1 MTDQSISSE
10 TDEYGRRTVLKG
22 VGGAAAGGAAM
33 SLAGCLGGGGG
44 NGDAVSVPGIYDM
57 SGATS
62 DVGKPSG
69 IGSRDAIKWINDND
83 ELDTEIDHEWQDY
96 SYEVPQAKSA
106 YDEYTSGSKPPV
118 IIGWGTADTEAL
130 APSVARDKIGY
141 ISASYS
147 AKLVTEES
155 PYNFFGNLDYT
166 SQARVLL
173 KWIAENDPNA
183 KVAFIFSN
191 TAFGKSPV
199 EGGRQYA
206 ESLGLDLGDNINLSL
221 TANSAKSQLRKAKN
235 RNIDYL
241 IHQNTAAP
249 MQVLL
254 ADKEDVYPEVEVM
267 GLTYTVDE
275 LRAQESPELFEGVR
289 YASAFKVF
297 NEVMDG
303 NAAAKKIIED
313 SFEREGRSMDDPSV
327 ANLNYVRGVVHA
339 LLALKGLK
347 NAKEIGDMHS
357 GENFRQGMFEISDWD
372 VRGLAEPFSYAE
384 DDRRPTMSGR
394 VYQVQDGAFEYDTTY
409 DLPRKD
415 EWLGL

>member
-1 MTDQSISSE
+1 MEEKSVTSE
-10 TDEYGRRTVLKG
+10 PKRLERRTVLKG
-22 VGGAAAGGAAM
+22 AGAAAATM
-33 SLAGCLGGGGG
+33 SLAGCALLGGGDSEG
-44 NGDAVSVPGIYDM
+44 VSVPGIYDL

-62 DVGKPSG
+62 DVGEPTA
-69 IGSRDAIKWINDND
+69 IGSRDALAWINEND
-83 ELDTEIDHEWQDY
+83 ELDTEINHEWQDY
-96 SYEVPQAKSA
+96 AYEVPQAKSA
-106 YDEYTSGSKPPV
+106 YDEYTGGNNPPA

-130 APSVARDKIGY
+130 SPSVARDQIVY

-147 AKLVTEES
+147 AKLLTEEA

-166 SQARVLL
+166 SQARTLL
-173 KWIAENDPNA
+173 KWISENDPDA
-183 KVAFIFSN
+183 KVGFIFSN

-206 ESLGLDLGDNINLSL
+206 EELGLDLADNINLSL
-221 TANSAKSQLRKAKN
+221 TANSAQSQVRKARN

-254 ADKEDVYPEVEVM
+254 SDKEDIYPDLNVM

-289 YASAFKVF
+289 YASGFKAF

-303 NAAAKKIIED
+303 DAAGKQIIED

-327 ANLNYVRGVVHA
+327 ANLNYIRGVIHA
-339 LLALKGLK
+339 LMALKGLQ
-347 NAKEIGDMHS
+347 NAQEVGDMNS
-357 GENFRQGMFEISDWD
+357 GQDFREGMFQISDWD

-384 DDRRPTMSGR
+384 DDRRPTMNGR
-394 VYQVQDGAFEYDTTY
+394 VYQVQDGAFEYDTTIE
-409 DLPRKD
+409 LPRRD
-415 EWLGL
+415 EWIGL

>member
-1 MTDQSISSE
+1 M
-10 TDEYGRRTVLKG
+10 LKG
-22 VGGAAAGGAAM
+22 VGGAAAGVATM
-33 SLAGCLGGGGG
+33 SLAGCLGS
-44 NGDAVSVPGIYDM
+44 GDGSGDVSVPGIYDM

-69 IGSRDAIKWINDND
+69 IGSRDAIKWINEND
-83 ELDTEIDHEWQDY
+83 ELDTEIDHPWQDY
-96 SYEVPQAKSA
+96 AYDVPTAKSA
-106 YDEYTSGSKPPV
+106 YDEYTSGTKPPI

-130 APSVARDKIGY
+130 SPSVARDRIVY

-147 AKLVTEES
+147 AKLVKEET
-155 PYNFFGNLDYT
+155 PFNFFGNLDYT
-166 SQARVLL
+166 SQARAHL
-173 KWIAENDPNA
+173 KWIEQNDPGA

-206 ESLGLDLGDNINLSL
+206 ESLDLDLGENINLSL
-221 TANSAKSQLRKAKN
+221 TANSAKTQLRKARN
-235 RNIDYL
+235 RNVDYL

-254 ADKEDVYPEVEVM
+254 ADRQEVYPEVNVM

-289 YASAFKVF
+289 YASGFKVF
-297 NEVMDG
+297 NEIMDSDVPG
-303 NAAAKKIIED
+303 KTIIEE

-327 ANLNYVRGVVHA
+327 ANLNYVRGVIHA

-347 NAKEIGDMHS
+347 NAQEIGDMSS
-357 GENFRQGMFEISDWD
+357 GADVREGLFQVSDWNA
-372 VRGLAEPFSYAE
+372 RGLAEPFTYAE
-384 DDRRPTMSGR
+384 DDRRPTMNGR
-394 VYQVQDGAFEYDTTY
+394 IYEVSDGSFEYDSTIE
-409 DLPRKD
+409 LPRKD
-415 EWLGL
+415 EWVGL

>member
-1 MTDQSISSE
+1 MTNQEIASE
-10 TDEYGRRTVLKG
+10 TEACERRTVLKG
-22 VGGAAAGGAAM
+22 FGGAAAGVTTL
-33 SLAGCLGGGGG
+33 SLAGCLGSGDGSGG
-44 NGDAVSVPGIYDM
+44 VSVPGLYDM

-69 IGSRDAIKWINDND
+69 IGSRDAIKWINEND
-83 ELDTEIDHEWQDY
+83 ELDTEIDHPWQDY
-96 SYEVPQAKSA
+96 AYDVPTAKSA

-130 APSVARDKIGY
+130 SPSVARDRIVY

-147 AKLVTEES
+147 AKLVKEET
-155 PYNFFGNLDYT
+155 PFNFFGNLDYT
-166 SQARVLL
+166 SQARAHL
-173 KWIAENDPNA
+173 KWIKENDPDA

-206 ESLGLDLGDNINLSL
+206 ESLGLDLGENINLSL
-221 TANSAKSQLRKAKN
+221 TANSAKTQLRKAKN

-254 ADKEDVYPEVEVM
+254 SDRQDVYPDVNVM

-289 YASAFKVF
+289 YASGFKVF
-297 NEVMDG
+297 NEVMASDVPG
-303 NAAAKKIIED
+303 KKIIEE

-327 ANLNYVRGVVHA
+327 ANLNYVRGVIHA
-339 LLALKGLK
+339 LLALKGLTE
-347 NAKEIGDMHS
+347 ADDMNS
-357 GENFRQGMFEISDWD
+357 GQSVREGLFNVSDWD
-372 VRGLAEPFSYAE
+372 VRGLAEPFTYSE
-384 DDRRPTMSGR
+384 DDRRPTMNGR
-394 VYQVQDGAFEYDTTY
+394 IYQVTDGSFEYDSTME
-409 DLPRKD
+409 LPRKD
-415 EWLGL
+415 EWIGL

>member
-1 MTDQSISSE
+1 MTEKSVTSDTE
-10 TDEYGRRTVLKG
+10 RFGRRTVLKG
-22 VGGAAAGGAAM
+22 AGAATTMA
-33 SLAGCLGGGGG
+33 LAGCIGGGGG
-44 NGDAVSVPGIYDM
+44 GGDGVSVPGIYDM

-62 DVGKPSG
+62 DVGEPTA
-69 IGSRDAIKWINDND
+69 IGSRDAIKWINEND
-83 ELDTEIDHEWQDY
+83 ELDSTIDHEWQDY

-106 YDEYTSGSKPPV
+106 YDEYTSGSKPPA

-130 APSVARDKIGY
+130 APSVARDKIAY

-147 AKLVTEES
+147 AKLVTEET

-166 SQARVLL
+166 SQARALL
-173 KWIAENDPNA
+173 KWISENDPDA
-183 KVAFIFSN
+183 KVGFIFSN
-191 TAFGKSPV
+191 TAFGKSPI

-206 ESLGLDLGDNINLSL
+206 QSLGLDLADNINLSL
-221 TANSAKSQLRKAKN
+221 TANSAQSQVRKAKN

-254 ADKEDVYPEVEVM
+254 SDKQDIYPELNVM

-275 LRAQESPELFEGVR
+275 ARAQESPELFEGVR
-289 YASAFKVF
+289 YASGFKVF
-297 NEVMDG
+297 NEVMDSDVAG
-303 NAAAKKIIED
+303 KQIIQD

-339 LLALKGLK
+339 LMALKGLK
-347 NAKEIGDMHS
+347 NAKEVGDMSS
-357 GENFRQGMFEISDWD
+357 GADFRKGMFNISDWN
-372 VRGLAEPFSYAE
+372 VRGLAEPFTYE
-384 DDRRPTMSGR
+384 EGDRRPTMSGR
-394 VYQVQDGAFEYDTTY
+394 VYQVQDGAFEYDTTI

-415 EWLGL
+415 EWIGL